1 MYVDIICPYVYMYYT
16 MLTLYSIITTQIPE
30 LVNSNYMYN
39 HVFHPQTLH
48 SRNLQPV
55 TLFTSV
61 FVATTVF
68 RISVCNHQ
76 GIVKSVE
83 IYLFWCVCMRTHLF
97 AILFIVGYLNG
108 QYLSCNIYHTV
119 IHVHIHVYSKMRG
132 YVHVILHKTYV
143 ECTC

>member
-16 MLTLYSIITTQIPE
+16 MSTLYSIITTQIPE

-76 GIVKSVE
+76 GIMKSVE
-83 IYLFWCVCMRTHLF
+83 IYLLVCVYADMS
-97 AILFIVGYLNG
+97 V
-108 QYLSCNIYHTV
+108 CNIIYCRLFEWSIFIMQHVHTV
-119 IHVHIHVYSKMRG
+119 IHVHIYSKMRG
-132 YVHVILHKTYV
+132 
-143 ECTC
+143 